1 MSQLDQESGSSTAPD
16 QVVRSEILHLLR
28 GGNAHMT
35 FEEAVADFPMDHI
48 NTMFPHGTYTP
59 WHLLE
64 HIRLSQWDILDFIR
78 NPQYKELEWPRDYWP
93 SPDQKATEQEWRQTI
108 ALFKAD
114 AKELQAL
121 AANLDIDL
129 YARIPHGTG
138 QIVLR
143 ELLLVA
149 DHNAYHIGEFAIAR
163 QMMGTWG
170 KDHH

>member
-1 MSQLDQESGSSTAPD
+1 MSQLDQEPGSTTASD
-16 QVVRSEILHLLR
+16 QVVRNEVLHLLR
-28 GGNAHMT
+28 GGHAHMT
-35 FEEAVADFPMDHI
+35 FEEAVDNFPMQHI

-78 NPQYKELEWPRDYWP
+78 NPEYKELEWPREYWP
-93 SPDQKATEQEWRQTI
+93 SSDQKATEQDWQQTI
-108 ALFKAD
+108 TSFEAD

-121 AANLDIDL
+121 AANIDIDL

-138 QIVLR
+138 QTVLR

-163 QMMGTWG
+163 QIMGTWG
-170 KDHH
+170 KGHQ